1 MTLTMT
7 PESQVRNVERR
18 GFWTIRVRTNLTVIL
33 VGLVLA
39 SLTTALVY
47 DALIELRPAPPT
59 ADLAAWS
66 SGLSRIGSLWLA
78 GLAVAMLIAYIVLM
92 PLYLRS
98 IYRHMRLNNHAAVR
112 LTQGDTDL
120 PPLPVHRRDEFGQ
133 MARALTRL
141 RDLTDELRRK
151 TLTDPLTGLANR
163 EALEAALDTALD
175 AARERVG
182 TVALVLL
189 DLKRFRHLN
198 HAYGIETGDRALQ
211 HTALCLR
218 KSLPQAQG
226 AARLQADRFGLV
238 LALPDGLVEAQRAA
252 TAAVQKLCE
261 QLGTAFEIDG
271 HRLTLEARVGVAL
284 FPNDGSDVRNLMI
297 AAEAALA
304 LARRDGGETLRFA
317 NPELAQM
324 SQRTANTVAEIR
336 QGLLA
341 GQFVPHY
348 EPIVDLGSGQI
359 RGAEALARWS
369 HPKRG
374 LVSPAEFIPVAEDMG
389 MIESLTSALLP
400 LICADAAAWNAVGDP
415 SGISVNLSA
424 RELNEGFV
432 ARLAE
437 AIAQSGLDPRRVT
450 VELTET
456 AMVEH
461 PDQALE
467 VLRAIKAL
475 GVTLSLDDFGTG
487 FSSLSYLQR
496 FPIDNVKID
505 RSFVS
510 ELPHSERARQLVG
523 AILSMARAL
532 NLDVVAEGVET
543 IEQANM
549 LAEMGC
555 LKQQGYLYAR
565 ALSAEGLSGRLV
577 QINSQLGRMGHLS
590 QPQLAG

>member
-1 MTLTMT
+1 M
-7 PESQVRNVERR
+7 VRHTEGRWH
-18 GFWTIRVRTNLTVIL
+18 WTIRSRTNLAVVL

-39 SLTTALVY
+39 LLTFALLHPVLPWL
-47 DALIELRPAPPT
+47 DGQALIA
-59 ADLAAWS
+59 S
-66 SGLSRIGSLWLA
+66 HWLA
-78 GLAVAMLIAYIVLM
+78 TFAAVSLVTYIIGV
-92 PLYLRS
+92 PIYLSS
-98 IYRHMRLNNHAAVR
+98 IYRQMSRNNRAAVR
-112 LTQGDTDL
+112 LTEGDTDL
-120 PPLPVHRRDEFGQ
+120 PPLAVHRRDEFGQ

-151 TLTDPLTGLANR
+151 TQTDPLTGLANR
-163 EALEAALDTALD
+163 EGLESALD
-175 AARERVG
+175 ATLDTARERVG
-182 TVALVLL
+182 TAALVLL

-211 HTALCLR
+211 YMASCLKKAL
-218 KSLPQAQG
+218 PEAIG
-226 AARLQADRFGLV
+226 IARLQADRFGLA
-238 LALPDGLVEAQRAA
+238 LALPDAAADAHRAA
-252 TAAVQKLCE
+252 TEAILRLRAH
-261 QLGTAFEIDG
+261 LGTALEIDG
-271 HRLTLEARVGVAL
+271 HKLTLDARVGVARY
-284 FPNDGSDVRNLMI
+284 PDDGSDIRTLMI

-304 LARRDGGETLRFA
+304 LARRDGGESLRFA
-317 NPELAQM
+317 NPELAKHA
-324 SQRTANTVAEIR
+324 QRTANVVAEIR
-336 QGLLA
+336 QGILA
-341 GQFVPHY
+341 GEFLPHY

-359 RGAEALARWS
+359 QGAEALARWS
-369 HPKRG
+369 HPQRG

-400 LICADAAAWNAVGDP
+400 RICADAAAWNATGDP
-415 SGISVNLSA
+415 GGISVNLSA

-437 AIAQSGLDPRRVT
+437 AIAQSGLDPQRVT

-505 RSFVS
+505 RSFVA

-523 AILSMARAL
+523 AILSMASAL
-532 NLDVVAEGVET
+532 NLGVVAEGVET
-543 IEQANM
+543 LEQANM

-555 LKQQGYLYAR
+555 LRQQGYFYAR
-565 ALSAEGLSGRLV
+565 ALSAEALSGRLAHI
-577 QINSQLGRMGHLS
+577 QGQLGSMGHL
-590 QPQLAG
+590 AA